1 MSKKS
6 IDRLRAWFASSEL
19 PEGSRLPPER
29 ELATTLGLSRA
40 ELRNALLV
48 LDAEGRL
55 ERKVGSGTYVRQP
68 TGPVQAATVA
78 TDITKL
84 AERTG
89 PHEAMVARLAIE
101 PELTQMAALHAT
113 PRQLTELRRLADAMA
128 NARSWRVYEEQD
140 AAFHDLIAKSAGNPL
155 LYDVFRIV
163 NGVRMVVVWR
173 RLSPSDAA
181 PPSDY
186 HSFREHEEIVSA
198 LERRDRSG
206 AQKAMRAHLQS
217 TINAMTADE

>member
-6 IDRLRAWFASSEL
+6 IERLRTWFASAEL
-19 PEGSRLPPER
+19 SEGSRLPAER
-29 ELATTLGLSRA
+29 ELAATLGLSRA

-48 LDAEGRL
+48 FEAEGWL
-55 ERKVGSGTYVRQP
+55 ERKVGSGTFVRQP
-68 TGPVQAATVA
+68 IPPIQSSAIS
-78 TDITKL
+78 TDVSKL

-101 PELTQMAALHAT
+101 PELTSMAALHAT
-113 PRQLTELRRLADAMA
+113 PRQLTELRRLADAMS
-128 NARSWRVYEEQD
+128 NARNWRVYEEQD

-163 NGVRMVVVWR
+163 NRVRMVVVWR

-186 HSFREHEEIVSA
+186 HSFHEHETIVSA

-206 AQKAMRAHLQS
+206 AHKAMRAHLQS
-217 TINAMTADE
+217 TINAMTAED